1 MISETPR
8 KKLYCRGRPAKQPS
22 CNDFCR
28 VCSVNFKTFVYLIR
42 RVKSKSGFYE
52 ESFGRT
58 KESRRE
64 EMSSC
69 RLALR
74 TSIYVRERLV
84 RVKPSLFKMFH
95 GNP

>member
-1 MISETPR
+1 MISETLR

-22 CNDFCR
+22 YNDFCG
-28 VCSVNFKTFVYLIR
+28 VCSVNFKTYMYLIR
-42 RVKSKSGFYE
+42 SIQSKSSFYE

-69 RLALR
+69 
-74 TSIYVRERLV
+74 
-84 RVKPSLFKMFH
+84 
-95 GNP
+95 